1 MLVPKLAGPAA
12 STPRQTLAQP
22 PKRRLFPRRRPSSN
36 SGVPSP
42 ADQAVFAHVMDEG
55 RHIAVAVAFRVFDLP
70 ANLGEQFAVPR
81 HGERR
86 EVPFWV
92 AGHAGRT
99 EITFVMAGRACHARC
114 AVPVRTTHDQRLMRT
129 HSVRLRRTI
138 ARRMAIHATRVLQ
151 HLTGFLKQRDRTRA
165 LVLDRLEARNRA
177 ELCAFLSRALAECGG
192 EANRNHRRCDGKQ
205 QREPWTH
212 HATPCTIGRPP
223 RRCKPSRATPF
234 SPSGPISG
242 PPAPPTPVEAR
253 RRARC

>member
-1 MLVPKLAGPAA
+1 MLVPKLAGTIG
-12 STPRQTLAQP
+12 STLRPSLDQIP
-22 PKRRLFPRRRPSSN
+22 ERRLCTRRRRSSN

-99 EITFVMAGRACHARC
+99 EITFVMAGRAGHARC

-138 ARRMAIHATRVLQ
+138 ARRMAIHATRVLKY
-151 HLTGFLKQRDRTRA
+151 LTGFLKQRDRTRA

-177 ELCAFLSRALAECGG
+177 ELCAFLASAASDGITGKLISAVWDPWEKFPEHRADLD
-192 EANRNHRRCDGKQ
+192 NTDIYTLRRIVPGDRGQDWGRKQ
-205 QREPWTH
+205 P
-212 HATPCTIGRPP
+212 
-223 RRCKPSRATPF
+223 
-234 SPSGPISG
+234 
-242 PPAPPTPVEAR
+242 
-253 RRARC
+253 

>member
-1 MLVPKLAGPAA
+1 MLVPKLAGTIG
-12 STPRQTLAQP
+12 STLRPSLDQIP
-22 PKRRLFPRRRPSSN
+22 ERRLCTRRRRSSN

-129 HSVRLRRTI
+129 HSVRLLRTI
-138 ARRMAIHATRVLQ
+138 
-151 HLTGFLKQRDRTRA
+151 
-165 LVLDRLEARNRA
+165 
-177 ELCAFLSRALAECGG
+177 
-192 EANRNHRRCDGKQ
+192 
-205 QREPWTH
+205 
-212 HATPCTIGRPP
+212 PP
-223 RRCKPSRATPF
+223 RLPIPPPLLPHHLPPPLNHPTHTHTP
-234 SPSGPISG
+234 P
-242 PPAPPTPVEAR
+242 
-253 RRARC
+253 

>member
-1 MLVPKLAGPAA
+1 MLVPKLAGTIG
-12 STPRQTLAQP
+12 STLRPSLDQIP
-22 PKRRLFPRRRPSSN
+22 ERRLCTRRRRSSN

-55 RHIAVAVAFRVFDLP
+55 RHI
-70 ANLGEQFAVPR
+70 
-81 HGERR
+81 
-86 EVPFWV
+86 
-92 AGHAGRT
+92 
-99 EITFVMAGRACHARC
+99 

-212 HATPCTIGRPP
+212 HATPCTIGR
-223 RRCKPSRATPF
+223 RRGRCKPSRASAFATA
-234 SPSGPISG
+234 GPIGGTPGS
-242 PPAPPTPVEAR
+242 PTPVGCSLDFTMATS
-253 RRARC
+253 